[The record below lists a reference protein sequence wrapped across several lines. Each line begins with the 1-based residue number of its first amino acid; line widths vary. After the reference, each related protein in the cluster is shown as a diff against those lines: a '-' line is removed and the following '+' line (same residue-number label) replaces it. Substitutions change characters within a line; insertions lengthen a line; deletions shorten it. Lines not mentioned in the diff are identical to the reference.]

1 MPATTKYL
9 QINPAAPKTQS
20 QQKLQPITYAPAQAS
35 EIIMDKTFVKP
46 VASNPFGKIYTTGV
60 VTGQNSI
67 Y

>member
-1 MPATTKYL
+1 MHTTNKFL
-9 QINPAAPKTQS
+9 QINHAAPITQS

-60 VTGQNSI
+60 ATGQNSI